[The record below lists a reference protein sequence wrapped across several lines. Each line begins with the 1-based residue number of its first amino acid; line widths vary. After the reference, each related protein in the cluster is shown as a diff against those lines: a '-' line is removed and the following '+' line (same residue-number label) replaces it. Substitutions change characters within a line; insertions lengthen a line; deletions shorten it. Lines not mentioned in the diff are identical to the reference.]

1 MKNVPDFLERTIIHV
16 NVFSFRYMVLMRV
29 GDFQT
34 KLSRFIRLCT
44 GFLVSVVL
52 VEKSVIFWLTVT
64 AHFSWGSEVQPL
76 HFTVWNLS
84 RDEASGF
91 YLHAS

>member
-1 MKNVPDFLERTIIHV
+1 MIYGSDLISRLNVFPVMKNVPDFLERTIIHV

-52 VEKSVIFWLTVT
+52 VEKSVIF
-64 AHFSWGSEVQPL
+64 
-76 HFTVWNLS
+76 
-84 RDEASGF
+84 
-91 YLHAS
+91 